1 MGLEDGLIIGVALV
15 IVLNRAFVG
24 TGLVKM
30 RAAYV
35 FVQAFNVG
43 AVVAL
48 YFARLF
54 PDVRLDYAVRGFL
67 MLFVAWHMV
76 QNFTVR
82 AALRTPTSKEAD
94 ELEAARKQIE
104 ADIKA
109 EREEDERR
117 RQAEAEA
124 RLAES
129 EAQSEPEA
137 QTEAEAPDPG

>member
-15 IVLNRAFVG
+15 IVINRIFVG
-24 TGLVKM
+24 TSLIKS

-48 YFARLF
+48 FFARLF
-54 PDVRLDYAVRGFL
+54 PDFRLDYAVRGFL

-76 QNFTVR
+76 QNFVMR
-82 AALRTPTSKEAD
+82 GELRTPTTREND

-104 ADIKA
+104 ADIRA
-109 EREEDERR
+109 EREEEERQR
-117 RQAEAEA
+117 AERAAAQA
-124 RLAES
+124 S
-129 EAQSEPEA
+129 PEA
-137 QTEAEAPDPG
+137 DEPSAD

>member
-117 RQAEAEA
+117 RQAEAG
-124 RLAES
+124 LAES
-129 EAQSEPEA
+129 EGQTEPDA